1 MLTYYYVCSYNTI
14 CILPHYASSHVNTQ
28 PLNDKRPYTLGT
40 FPKLYPSAT
49 MQTSSGD
56 NMPSLS
62 STCPTTDT
70 TENTSSGSHETSS
83 LSNHASDLHPKATKK
98 PVTSKANEEAVRAAK
113 QQIRSKLREDW
124 TWPPA
129 TSLPELLE
137 FEDAVIEWRERDS
150 DSSLASTPQDLSPN
164 PYRYDSPESLHQPL
178 VLRKRKRKRRLKAEM
193 EWNDGLRTYV
203 ERRDA
208 WAGARTRR
216 GPRTPPPI
224 SEIDSPYSRARSPVN
239 GTTPSQFPRTL
250 VPVAPPIL
258 PPEHPIRATVQPA
271 TYSQIYSKIIIQ
283 GLTPTVPI
291 NLKDVVNSLVVG
303 WKKDGEWPP
312 KSEAEKASLAQAA
325 AAGEGM
331 GMGMGMGAH
340 PRKAV
345 RRSVG
350 KVKRAL
356 GFGNGEDVGGGEEE
370 EGKPF

>member
-1 MLTYYYVCSYNTI
+1 M
-14 CILPHYASSHVNTQ
+14 VNIHININWGDFLQVYLST
-28 PLNDKRPYTLGT
+28 T
-40 FPKLYPSAT
+40 T
-49 MQTSSGD
+49 MQTPPRD

-83 LSNHASDLHPKATKK
+83 LSNHPSDLPPKATKR
-98 PVTSKANEEAVRAAK
+98 PVTSKANEEAVRTAK

-124 TWPPA
+124 TWPP
-129 TSLPELLE
+129 TSSSPPETLDS
-137 FEDAVIEWRERDS
+137 EDAASEWRERDS
-150 DSSLASTPQDLSPN
+150 DSSLASTPQDRSPN
-164 PYRYDSPESLHQPL
+164 PYKYDSPDSLHQSL
-178 VLRKRKRKRRLKAEM
+178 VFRKRRRKRRMREEM
-193 EWNDGLRTYV
+193 EWNEGLRTYV

-208 WAGARTRR
+208 WAGART
-216 GPRTPPPI
+216 GPPQIPESPF
-224 SEIDSPYSRARSPVN
+224 DSPYSQARPPPAN
-239 GTTPSQFPRTL
+239 GSINATTSSSSSSRTL
-250 VPVAPPIL
+250 VPVPPPIL
-258 PPEHPIRATVQPA
+258 PPDHPIRATVQPA
-271 TYSQIYSKIIIQ
+271 TYPQIYSKIIIQ

-312 KSEAEKASLAQAA
+312 KTEAEKASLAQAA
-325 AAGEGM
+325 AAGDGMATGM
-331 GMGMGMGAH
+331 GMGGH

-356 GFGNGEDVGGGEEE
+356 GFGNGEDPGVAEE